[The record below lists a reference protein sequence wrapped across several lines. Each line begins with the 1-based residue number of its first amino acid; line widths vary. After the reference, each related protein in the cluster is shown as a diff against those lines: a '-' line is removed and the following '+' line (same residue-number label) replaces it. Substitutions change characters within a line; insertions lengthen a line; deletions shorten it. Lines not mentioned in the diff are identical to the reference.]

1 MPFQCS
7 KHLIQYF
14 VVSQNSKE
22 SINNCIFCDGNKP
35 VTEVEKL
42 PTCKYEAAGLEAE
55 KAERR
60 EKLDGC

>member
-1 MPFQCS
+1 MEIS
-7 KHLIQYF
+7 LSLKL
-14 VVSQNSKE
+14 
-22 SINNCIFCDGNKP
+22 
-35 VTEVEKL
+35 KL